1 MKEVVLH
8 AFRERFR
15 EDPQWLVRAP
25 GRLNLIGDHTDYN
38 DGFVLPMAIDRA
50 VWIALRPRSGDSVT
64 LHSLDFN
71 ESFILEFEKPGKEAI
86 TWKEYVK
93 GVAWSLQGAGLELA
107 GWEGVVAGD
116 VPIGSGL
123 SSSAAFELAVARA
136 FAVAADWVWQPERVA
151 LLMQKAENE
160 WVGVSSGIMDP
171 LISAVAQP
179 GRATLIDCRSLET
192 RQVAIPD
199 GVAVVILNTMKPRG
213 LVDSAYNE
221 RRQQCE
227 QAARSLGVR
236 SLRDVRMVDL
246 LGAQASLAEITFR
259 RARHVLLENERVVQ
273 VADSLEQDNPV
284 AAGELMKLS
293 HLSLRDDF
301 EVSCRELDEI
311 VAAAIRQPG
320 CFGARMTGAGFGG
333 CAVGLVQEDSVAELI
348 RMVSSEY
355 RQRVGVE
362 PQIFVSAPEG
372 GAELVK
378 LN

>member
-15 EDPQWLVRAP
+15 EAPQWLVRAP

-71 ESFILEFEKPGKEAI
+71 ESFRLEFEKPRKDAI

-93 GVAWSLQGAGLELA
+93 GVAWSLQDAGLELA

-151 LLMQKAENE
+151 QWMQKAENE

-179 GRATLIDCRSLET
+179 GKATLIDCRSLET
-192 RQVAIPD
+192 RQVAIPE
-199 GVAVVILNTMKPRG
+199 GVAVVIMNTMKPRG

-221 RRQQCE
+221 RRRQCE
-227 QAARSLGVR
+227 LAARSLGVR

-246 LGAQASLAEITFR
+246 LGAQASLAEKTFK
-259 RARHVLLENERVVQ
+259 RARHVLFENQRVVQ
-273 VADSLEQDNPV
+273 MAESLEQDNPV

-311 VAAAIRQPG
+311 VEAAIRQPG

-333 CAVGLVQEDSVAELI
+333 CAVGLVQEDSVAGLI
-348 RMVSSEY
+348 KMVSREY
-355 RQRVGVE
+355 RQRVGIE
-362 PQIFVSAPEG
+362 PQIFVSAPAG

-378 LN
+378 LD